1 MQQESLRTVQKYS
14 YILFNQ
20 IHWFLTSLYLLH
32 PLLLSLVPL
41 LYPFPSIGEY
51 IICHVP
57 SPLSI

>member
-1 MQQESLRTVQKYS
+1 MQQSLRTVQKYS
-14 YILFNQ
+14 YKLFTQ

-41 LYPFPSIGEY
+41 LYPLPSIAEY

-57 SPLSI
+57 SPLRI

>member
-14 YILFNQ
+14 YKLFTQ
-20 IHWFLTSLYLLH
+20 IHWFLTSLYLL

-41 LYPFPSIGEY
+41 LYPLPSIGEY

-57 SPLSI
+57 SPLRI